1 MSSIFVRLL
10 YHCQLHTHLRLR
22 GKVLL
27 KGRRP
32 VGAIDEY
39 DTDGDETDDDLSELQ
54 SIWTEKT
61 PVMASI
67 PLKKELQF
75 YCNR

>member
-1 MSSIFVRLL
+1 
-10 YHCQLHTHLRLR
+10 
-22 GKVLL
+22 
-27 KGRRP
+27 

-39 DTDGDETDDDLSELQ
+39 DTDGDEIDDDLSELQ

-67 PLKKELQF
+67 PLKKSLQSHLQLLVLNF
-75 YCNR
+75 FLLILPK

>member
-1 MSSIFVRLL
+1 M
-10 YHCQLHTHLRLR
+10 
-22 GKVLL
+22 
-27 KGRRP
+27 
-32 VGAIDEY
+32 GAIDEY

-67 PLKKELQF
+67 PLKKELQL

>member
-1 MSSIFVRLL
+1 
-10 YHCQLHTHLRLR
+10 
-22 GKVLL
+22 
-27 KGRRP
+27 